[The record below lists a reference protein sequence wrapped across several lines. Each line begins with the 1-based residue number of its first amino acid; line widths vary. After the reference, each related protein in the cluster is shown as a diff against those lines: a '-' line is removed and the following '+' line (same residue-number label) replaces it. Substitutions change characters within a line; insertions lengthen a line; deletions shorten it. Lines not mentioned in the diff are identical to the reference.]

1 MCETGAAQLTKCP
14 SLRAKGEDGSDGRR
28 VGGMEGWRGCSAA
41 ETSHAGLPVWLRNE
55 GKGHRHTHS
64 RTRTDTHSGPSMAPR
79 LISGAQRPQTEVAEG
94 AQWEQGL
101 KAWFTSALRTG
112 ERERERAG
120 VRGGLE
126 EEAWVQT
133 TPQATEAE
141 KSFIFVMMKTS
152 YFSSDRT

>member
-1 MCETGAAQLTKCP
+1 MFLVLGICTGAAQLTKCP

-28 VGGMEGWRGCSAA
+28 VGGVEGWRGCSAA

-64 RTRTDTHSGPSMAPR
+64 CTRTDTHSGPSMAPR

-112 ERERERAG
+112 ERERERERGSGAG
-120 VRGGLE
+120 WRRRRGFRRLHKRQKQRR
-126 EEAWVQT
+126 VL
-133 TPQATEAE
+133 
-141 KSFIFVMMKTS
+141 FL
-152 YFSSDRT
+152 